1 MGVLVFL
8 AACGSSQQAQR
19 PVTAS
24 AAAQAAAF
32 PQPSTYDPPGSSSD
46 PWGPYIK
53 EASKRFDVPERWIR
67 EVMRQE
73 SGGRLNARSPVGA
86 MGLMQVM
93 PGTYSELRAR
103 YGFGDD
109 PYHPWNSIMA
119 GTAYVREMYELY
131 GSPGFL
137 AAYNAGPRRL
147 EDYLWASKGLP
158 AETRNYVA
166 RIGPR
171 IIDAHPNR
179 RAAPEVYAAAEIPLN
194 IPAGPRRGDTST
206 MLALR
211 EQRNA
216 VDPGIRVAS
225 APVNV
230 VARMEPIPDGS
241 TYASAPAPV
250 QVASLSN
257 VVSRMDPIPD
267 GSTYNNTPINV
278 VSRMDPIPD
287 GSTYAS
293 AAPTGPVTRMDPI
306 PDGSTYARASEM
318 PAPPPPAPSAPIA
331 LASLPTPPA
340 MPSMV
345 GSALAAPAP
354 RAGSGSAA
362 SALAAL
368 RANAQVAEAPR
379 GPAARP
385 TSEPAAVAEAPRPS
399 GFRLVAS
406 ANAGTLNG
414 NYLRLPSGQTG
425 GGISAPTPA
434 SMPAAG
440 GQWAV
445 QVGAF
450 ASANLAR
457 SASEKARD
465 QVGLRGGKTV
475 VEPVASG
482 RATLYRARVG
492 GLSRDAAQSACEK
505 LRTQGACIIVSPDAQ
520 G

>member
-1 MGVLVFL
+1 M
-8 AACGSSQQAQR
+8 
-19 PVTAS
+19 T
-24 AAAQAAAF
+24 AQAAREAASH
-32 PQPSTYDPPGSSSD
+32 PQPSSYDPPGSSSD

-73 SGGRLNARSPVGA
+73 SGGRATARSPVGA

-93 PGTYSELRAR
+93 PGTYAELRAR

-119 GTAYVREMYELY
+119 GSAYVREMYELY

-225 APVNV
+225 LPPGPIT
-230 VARMEPIPDGS
+230 RMEPIPDGS
-241 TYASAPAPV
+241 TYASAPV

-257 VVSRMDPIPD
+257 VVSRME
-267 GSTYNNTPINV
+267 
-278 VSRMDPIPD
+278 PIPD
-287 GSTYAS
+287 GSTYAPTNVV
-293 AAPTGPVTRMDPI
+293 ARMAPIPDGSTYTPTNVVSRMEPI
-306 PDGSTYARASEM
+306 PDGSTYANT
-318 PAPPPPAPSAPIA
+318 PAPPPPAPAPVMMASLPVPPPMAAPAPSMAGSSLAAAAPRGSASGSAAAA
-331 LASLPTPPA
+331 LASL
-340 MPSMV
+340 
-345 GSALAAPAP
+345 
-354 RAGSGSAA
+354 
-362 SALAAL
+362 
-368 RANAQVAEAPR
+368 RANASPVYETQR
-379 GPAARP
+379 GPAPRP
-385 TSEPAAVAEAPRPS
+385 TSEPVLAEAPPRQT
-399 GFRLVAS
+399 GFRLVSS
-406 ANAGTLNG
+406 AQAGTLSN
-414 NYLRLPSGQTG
+414 LRTPQAGTG
-425 GGISAPTPA
+425 GGIATPVAMSSAT
-434 SMPAAG
+434 

-457 SASEKARD
+457 GASEQARD
-465 QVGLRGGKTV
+465 QAGLRAGRAM

-482 RATLYRARVG
+482 RATLYRARVS
-492 GLSRDAAQSACEK
+492 GLSREAANAACEK
-505 LRTQGACIIVSPDAQ
+505 LRTRGACIIVSPDAQ
-520 G
+520 